1 MSSSQRRTETAVP
14 ERNFTLTTEDRV
26 RAAAA
31 GPPAYMRR
39 LRTIEDL
46 EEGIVRVLVELCE
59 ESRAEGATAQAQAAH
74 ARAAAP
80 RHALR
85 RLDDSDHAPQP
96 LVPHRGEPADAA
108 ALGRA
113 DRSHRRAVEADA
125 GPFARRAARSRAVAN
140 RRDHRLALTAVS

>member
-1 MSSSQRRTETAVP
+1 MSSSPRRTETAVP
-14 ERNFTLTTEDRV
+14 ARNFTLTTEDRV

-59 ESRAEGATAQAQAAH
+59 ESRAGGAPPEAQAEH

-80 RHALR
+80 KHALR
-85 RLDDSDHAPQP
+85 RLDDLIARHNRWYPIEANLPMQP
-96 LVPHRGEPADAA
+96 RSGELIDRTGEPWRPMRAPSLDELLARAMSRVAA
-108 ALGRA
+108 TG
-113 DRSHRRAVEADA
+113 
-125 GPFARRAARSRAVAN
+125 
-140 RRDHRLALTAVS
+140 